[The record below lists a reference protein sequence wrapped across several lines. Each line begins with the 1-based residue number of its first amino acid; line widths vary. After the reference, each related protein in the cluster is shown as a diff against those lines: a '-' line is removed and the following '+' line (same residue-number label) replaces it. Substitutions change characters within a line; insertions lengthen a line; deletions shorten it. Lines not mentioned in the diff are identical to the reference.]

1 MFTKIIPSRIRD
13 VVAQTSPGIDSDSTR
28 SSTPFDI
35 VTLDELEPCSS
46 SDSTEKL
53 EVSVSDA
60 EKAGPTTFEKF
71 RSEFGTELNVDQAI
85 QISRLVPAELISFK
99 FDAEL
104 LTGGKVNHLKI

>member
-1 MFTKIIPSRIRD
+1 MFTKIIPSRLRD
-13 VVAQTSPGIDSDSTR
+13 VVAQSSSGIDSDSTR

-46 SDSTEKL
+46 SDLTEKL
-53 EVSVSDA
+53 EVSVSD

-104 LTGGKVNHLKI
+104 LTGGKVHHFRI

>member
-13 VVAQTSPGIDSDSTR
+13 VVAQSSSGIDSDSTR

-71 RSEFGTELNVDQAI
+71 RAEFGTELNVDQAI

-104 LTGGKVNHLKI
+104 LTGGKVHHIRI